1 MKTKTR
7 EKIAEP
13 SRIFHLPKYEDIPDV
28 GLYLEQTVKYIN
40 SYFDSFDGMN
50 LTASMVSNY
59 VKRGLIAN
67 PVKKRYD
74 RTQIAYLFFIAT
86 AKTVLSL
93 EDIQSLITLQKG
105 TYDAETAYQYF
116 RREFEN
122 ILFFIFGLK
131 DTLDEVGVD
140 SNDEKAMLRKTI
152 ITVAHKVYLDK
163 GCRALQ
169 GKPLT

>member
-1 MKTKTR
+1 MKAKTR

-13 SRIFHLPKYEDIPDV
+13 ARIFHLPRYEDIPDV

-40 SYFDSFDGMN
+40 AYFDSFDSMN

-116 RREFEN
+116 CREFEN

-140 SNDEKAMLRKTI
+140 SNDEKAMLRNTI

-163 GCRALQ
+163 CFRALQ

>member
-1 MKTKTR
+1 MQTV
-7 EKIAEP
+7 IQ
-13 SRIFHLPKYEDIPDV
+13 SFHLPRYQDLPNM
-28 GLYLEQTVKYIN
+28 GLYLEQTTKYIN
-40 SYFDSFDGMN
+40 HFLAPLGCIEITS
-50 LTASMVSNY
+50 SMISNY
-59 VKRGLIAN
+59 VKKGLIPS
-67 PVKKRYD
+67 PVKKQYYAD
-74 RTQIAYLFFIAT
+74 QIAYLFFIAT

-116 RREFEN
+116 CREFEN

-140 SNDEKAMLRKTI
+140 SNDEKAMLRNTI

-163 GCRALQ
+163 CFRALQ